1 MPGCWANAASCSAS
15 GRVPPWAA
23 QAAAATGAVTG
34 VSFGEV
40 CQQAPAKGVV
50 PGWQPASWPLTV
62 CASTALTAL
71 IAVSAST
78 ALWAKPATSA

>member
-15 GRVPPWAA
+15 GSVPPWAA

-50 PGWQPASWPLTV
+50 PGRQPAPWPLTV

-71 IAVSAST
+71 IAVSASI